1 MPLSLIVLAAIF
13 KKGYNNLLGFI
24 RGRKKESEWSQMD
37 LLSIKD
43 PSFLKGMSI
52 KELEALSQDIRRFLI
67 EKLSVTG
74 GHIGPNLGVV
84 ELTIALHKCFE
95 SPKDKIIWDVGHQS
109 YVHKILTGRA
119 CEFDTLRQFK
129 GLCGFPKRIE
139 SPHDVWE
146 TGHSSTSLSAAMGMA
161 IARDLKK
168 EKSFVVPV
176 IGDGALTGGM
186 ALEALNHIGHEK
198 KDMIVI
204 LNDNEMSIAPNVG
217 ALHNILGQLR
227 TAGKYQWVKDELE
240 VLLKKV
246 PAVGGVLAAT
256 AEIIK
261 DSLKYLL
268 VSGIFFEELG
278 FTYLGPIDGHN
289 FENLFENLSY
299 AKKTEGP
306 VLLHVIT
313 KKGKGYQP
321 AESDKTGTWHG
332 TGPYKMDTGAFVK
345 PAKTPPPAWSSLVS
359 ETVRRL
365 AREDKRIVA
374 ITPAMPVG
382 SKLEGF
388 ASEFPDR
395 MYDVGI
401 AEQHAA
407 TVAAGLATQHMK
419 PFLAIYSTFLQRA
432 YDQVVHDIC
441 RQNLNVFI
449 GIDRAGLVGAD
460 GETHQGVFD
469 IAFLRHVPNIVVMMP
484 KDENEGQHMVYTA
497 FQYDNGPI
505 AMRFPRGNGIGVPM
519 DKELRT
525 IPIGTWETLKEGD
538 DAAILTFG
546 TTIPM
551 AMEAAAILERQGFS
565 VKVVNARFIKPLDE
579 NVLKEIFI
587 KNIPVLTIEEAV
599 LQGGFGS
606 SVLEFAHDHGFFSAV
621 IDRMGIPDQF
631 IEHGD
636 VGSLLEEIG
645 LTTDQAVKRL
655 TILARKKQ
663 QRA

>member
-1 MPLSLIVLAAIF
+1 
-13 KKGYNNLLGFI
+13 
-24 RGRKKESEWSQMD
+24 MD
-37 LLSIKD
+37 LMKIKD
-43 PSFLKGMSI
+43 PSFLKKLSN
-52 KELEALSQDIRRFLI
+52 KELESLSQDIRQFLI
-67 EKLSVTG
+67 ERLSSTG

-84 ELTIALHKCFE
+84 ELTIALHKCFD

-119 CEFDTLRQFK
+119 DQFDTLRQYK
-129 GLCGFPKRIE
+129 GLCGFPKMAE
-139 SPHDVWE
+139 SEHDVWE

-168 EKSFVVPV
+168 ENSYVVPV

-198 KDMIVI
+198 KNMIVI

-217 ALHNILGQLR
+217 ALHNVLGKLR
-227 TAGKYQWVKDELE
+227 TAGKYQWAKDELE
-240 VLLKKV
+240 YLLKKI
-246 PAVGGVLAAT
+246 PAVGGKLAAT
-256 AEIIK
+256 AERVK
-261 DSLKYLL
+261 DSLKYLF
-268 VSGIFFEELG
+268 VSGVFFEELG
-278 FTYLGPIDGHN
+278 FTYLGPVDGHD

-313 KKGKGYQP
+313 KKGKGYKP
-321 AESDKTGTWHG
+321 AENDTVGTWHG
-332 TGPYKMDTGAFVK
+332 TGPYKMDTGDFVK
-345 PAKTPPPAWSSLVS
+345 PVNTPPAWSKLVS
-359 ETVRRL
+359 ETVRKL
-365 AREDKRIVA
+365 ARKDERIVA

-388 ASEFPDR
+388 ASEFPER

-407 TVAAGLATQHMK
+407 TVAAGLATQKMK

-469 IAFLRHVPNIVVMMP
+469 IAFLRHIPNIVLMMP

-497 FQYDNGPI
+497 VKYDDGPI
-505 AMRFPRGNGIGVPM
+505 AMRFPRGNGLGVPM
-519 DKELRT
+519 DETLT
-525 IPIGTWETLKEGD
+525 QIPIGTWEVLKNGQ

-546 TTIPM
+546 TTISM
-551 AMEAAAILERQGFS
+551 AMEAAGILEKRGIS
-565 VKVVNARFIKPLDE
+565 VKVINARFIKPLDE
-579 NVLKEIFI
+579 KMLLELFKEDMPI
-587 KNIPVLTIEEAV
+587 LTIEEAV

-606 SVLEFAHDHGFFSAV
+606 SILEFAHEKGFHHNE
-621 IDRMGIPDQF
+621 IDCMGIPDQF
-631 IEHGD
+631 IEHGS
-636 VGSLLEEIG
+636 VEKLLEEIG
-645 LTTDQAVKRL
+645 MTTDDVVKRL
-655 TILARKKQ
+655 NILARKKQ
-663 QRA
+663 KRA

>member
-1 MPLSLIVLAAIF
+1 
-13 KKGYNNLLGFI
+13 
-24 RGRKKESEWSQMD
+24 MD

-43 PSFLKGMSI
+43 PSFLKNLST
-52 KELEALSQDIRRFLI
+52 KELEELSGEIRQFLI

-84 ELTIALHKCFE
+84 ELTIALHKCFD
-95 SPKDKIIWDVGHQS
+95 SPKDKFLWDVGHQS

-119 CEFDTLRQFK
+119 CQFDTLRQHK
-129 GLCGFPKRIE
+129 GLCGFPKMVE
-139 SPHDVWE
+139 SEHDVWE
-146 TGHSSTSLSAAMGMA
+146 TGHSSTSLSAGMGMA
-161 IARDLKK
+161 IARDLKG
-168 EKSFVVPV
+168 ENSHIVPI

-198 KDMIVI
+198 KKLIVI

-217 ALHNILGQLR
+217 ALHSVLGRLR
-227 TAGKYQWVKDELE
+227 TAGKYHWVKDELE
-240 VLLKKV
+240 YLLKKV
-246 PAVGGVLAAT
+246 PAIGGQLAAT
-256 AEIIK
+256 AERIK
-261 DSLKYLL
+261 DSLKYLF

-278 FTYLGPIDGHN
+278 FTYLGPVDGHDYDD
-289 FENLFENLSY
+289 LFENLAY
-299 AKKTEGP
+299 AKKQEGP

-313 KKGKGYQP
+313 KKGKGYNP
-321 AESDKTGTWHG
+321 AENDKIGTWHG
-332 TGPYKMDTGAFVK
+332 TGPYKMETGDFVK
-345 PAKTPPPAWSSLVS
+345 PESSPPAWSKLVS
-359 ETVRRL
+359 ETVRKI
-365 AREDKRIVA
+365 ARTDERIVA
-374 ITPAMPVG
+374 VTPAMPVG

-395 MYDVGI
+395 MIDVGI

-407 TVAAGLATQHMK
+407 TFAAGLATQNMK

-469 IAFLRHVPNIVVMMP
+469 IAFLRHLPNMVLMMP

-497 FQYDNGPI
+497 IKYDEGPI
-505 AMRFPRGNGIGVPM
+505 AMRYPRGNGLGVPM
-519 DKELRT
+519 DEELKE
-525 IPIGTWETLKEGD
+525 IPIGTWEVLREGE

-551 AMEAAAILERQGFS
+551 AMEAAEMLARQGVS
-565 VKVVNARFIKPLDE
+565 VKVVNTRFIKPLDE
-579 NVLKEIFI
+579 EMLLGILN
-587 KNIPVLTIEEAV
+587 KNMPILTIEEAV

-606 SVLEFAHDHGFFSAV
+606 FVLETSHDLGYQHV
-621 IDRMGIPDQF
+621 EIDRMGIPDQF
-631 IEHGD
+631 IEHGSVD
-636 VGSLLEEIG
+636 KLLEEIG
-645 LTTDQAVKRL
+645 MTTEDVVLRMQK
-655 TILARKKQ
+655 LARQKQ
-663 QRA
+663 KRA

>member
-1 MPLSLIVLAAIF
+1 
-13 KKGYNNLLGFI
+13 
-24 RGRKKESEWSQMD
+24 MD

-43 PSFLKGMSI
+43 PSFLKAMNNQ
-52 KELEALSQDIRRFLI
+52 ELQQLSEEIRKFLI
-67 EKLSVTG
+67 EKLSATG

-84 ELTIALHKCFE
+84 ELTIALHKEFN
-95 SPKDKIIWDVGHQS
+95 SPKDKLIWDVGHQS

-119 CEFDTLRQFK
+119 SEFDTLRKYK

-139 SPHDVWE
+139 SEHDVWE

-168 EKSFVVPV
+168 EKSFILPI

-217 ALHNILGQLR
+217 ALHSILGRLR
-227 TAGKYQWVKDELE
+227 TAGKYNYVKDELE
-240 VLLKKV
+240 YLLKRI
-246 PAVGGVLAAT
+246 PAVGGKLAAT
-256 AEIIK
+256 AERVK

-278 FTYLGPIDGHN
+278 FTYLGPVDGHN
-289 FENLFENLSY
+289 YEELFENFRY
-299 AKKTEGP
+299 AKKTQGP

-313 KKGKGYQP
+313 KKGKGYNP
-321 AESDKTGTWHG
+321 AEADKIGTWHG
-332 TGPYKMDTGAFVK
+332 TGPYKIDTGAFVK
-345 PAKTPPPAWSSLVS
+345 PVQEPPAWSKLVS

-365 AREDKRIVA
+365 ARKDNRIVA

-407 TVAAGLATQHMK
+407 TTAAGLATQNMK

-432 YDQVVHDIC
+432 YDQVLHDIC
-441 RQNLNVFI
+441 RMNLNVFI

-469 IAFLRHVPNIVVMMP
+469 IAFLRHLPNMVLMMP
-484 KDENEGQHMVYTA
+484 KDENEGQHMVNTA
-497 FQYDNGPI
+497 MKYNLGPI
-505 AMRFPRGNGIGVPM
+505 AMRFPRGNGLGVHL
-519 DKELRT
+519 DEELKE
-525 IPIGTWETLKEGD
+525 IPIGTWEELKEGN
-538 DAAILTFG
+538 DAVILTFG

-551 AMEAAAILERQGFS
+551 AMDAAAILENQDYS
-565 VKVVNARFIKPLDE
+565 VKVVNARFIKPMDETMLSSLLDSH
-579 NVLKEIFI
+579 LPI
-587 KNIPVLTIEEAV
+587 LTIEEAV

-606 SVLEFAHDHGFFSAV
+606 SVLEFAHDYGCQGST
-621 IDRMGIPDQF
+621 IERMGIPDQF
-631 IEHGD
+631 IEHGSVD
-636 VGSLLEEIG
+636 QLLEDIG
-645 LTTDQAVKRL
+645 LTVEGAVQRIKKI
-655 TILARKKQ
+655 TPKKQ
-663 QRA
+663 KRA